1 MAHRSRSTKFMATS
15 LSLALVA
22 SATASAVTLRSAA
35 IFWRDRGQ
43 QQREAVRE
51 LKEWD
56 FEEKERACK
65 ACKGRRLLVHAGRR
79 SPPRP
84 RGSEAAAKWQ

>member
-43 QQREAVRE
+43 QQREA
-51 LKEWD
+51 
-56 FEEKERACK
+56 
-65 ACKGRRLLVHAGRR
+65 
-79 SPPRP
+79 
-84 RGSEAAAKWQ
+84 AANARDKPHGEGLFSTGAEGVGF